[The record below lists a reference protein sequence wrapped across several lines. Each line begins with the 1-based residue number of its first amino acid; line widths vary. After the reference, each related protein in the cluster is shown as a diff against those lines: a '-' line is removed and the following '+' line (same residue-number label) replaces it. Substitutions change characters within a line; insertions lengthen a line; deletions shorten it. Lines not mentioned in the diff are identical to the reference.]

1 MRHVSIDVGNKA
13 ALQRGARDF
22 ARYCMG
28 CHSLRYMRYLQ
39 LEKPLGLSAEAIKK
53 DLIFNGAK
61 VGDPMIS
68 SMPAKQAAKWFGKVP
83 PDLSDEARIRG
94 TDWLF
99 TYMTGFYLD
108 KLQPT
113 GANNVVF
120 PKVGMPDVVENLQ
133 GAQMPIYKEI
143 TASDGTKEKVIVGLK
158 LVKPGSMTPQQY
170 DKWSKDIVTFLAFMS
185 EPNKLEREHLGVW
198 IVLLMVLFTIVAYFL
213 KKAYWEDVH

>member
-1 MRHVSIDVGNKA
+1 MRHVSIDVGNKS